1 MDFNSGWVA
10 FVFVGSLFI
19 KEKKIMWW
27 YGFFAVGLLSMGLM
41 LIIYDKNS

>member
-1 MDFNSGWVA
+1 MDFNSGGDIILSLW
-10 FVFVGSLFI
+10 SLFI